1 VGAASFVDQVGGR
14 VSISSSSSRGSRRIA
29 LWALAVV
36 VLGLTVA
43 GAFIVGR
50 TSADVDGS
58 ARATSSATSTASS
71 APSPDVGVDLYSP
84 PADIPA
90 FIERATA
97 STIRVFCGEEDEG
110 SGVILDASSLTGS
123 DAPVVITNHH
133 VIKACLDTKTV
144 RVVGDGLRNRAT
156 VTSWN
161 RRRDLALLEVPD
173 SDLPGLPISLDA
185 APGQW
190 VMTVGTPLGYVNSVS
205 TGIVSAVVPG
215 DYTISSDAVIGP
227 GNSGGPLMNSRGEVL
242 GINTFV
248 WEDAAGISLSTQVR
262 ALCQKVLDCVPSAPA
277 ADG

>member
-1 VGAASFVDQVGGR
+1 M
-14 VSISSSSSRGSRRIA
+14 
-29 LWALAVV
+29 AVV
-36 VLGLTVA
+36 VLGVTVV

-50 TSADVDGS
+50 ATVPASAGFDGS
-58 ARATSSATSTASS
+58 AGATSVESSSSASS
-71 APSPDVGVDLYSP
+71 APSAGAEVDLYSP

-110 SGVILDASSLTGS
+110 SGVILDASPLTGS
-123 DAPVVITNHH
+123 DEPVVITNHH

-144 RVVGDGLRNRAT
+144 RVVGDGLRSRAT
-156 VTSWN
+156 ITSWN
-161 RRRDLALLEVPD
+161 KRRDLALLTVPD
-173 SDLPGLPISLDA
+173 SELTALPISLDA

-205 TGIVSAVVPG
+205 TGIVSAVVPR

-248 WEDAAGISLSTQVR
+248 WEDAEGISLSTQVR
-262 ALCQKVLDCVPSAPA
+262 TLCQKILDCTPSAQ
-277 ADG
+277 GS